1 MSAFGFLTRRRGRGR
16 ADLTDW
22 LAWGFLALGL
32 VLMLGPVLWLALSS
46 FKTEAA
52 LQEYPPTLLPL
63 ATETVEVEGHDAP
76 LQLFRVTEGEHAGRT
91 LAQIRRIGLNAQMV
105 DPADPSVRIDV
116 PIGSREPVRGVAVA
130 VENYTALF
138 SRFNFLLYFWN
149 STFITIVATILTV
162 LFNSMAAFALSKYKF
177 RGQTVVFLL
186 IIATLMIP
194 PTITLVPLYLVVS
207 QMGLVNS
214 PWGVIWPAIATPTGV
229 FLLRQYMLTIPDD
242 LLDAARMDHASEWR
256 VYWRIVMPLSAPAL
270 AVLVIFSVMW
280 RWNDFLWPLI
290 VLNRA
295 EEFTLQ
301 LALNSFQGE
310 LQTSWS
316 NLLAMTVLTLLPIT
330 IVFAFLQKYITQG
343 IAQAGVK

>member
-1 MSAFGFLTRRRGRGR
+1 MFGWILGRRGRNGF
-16 ADLTDW
+16 DLTDW
-22 LAWGFLALGL
+22 LAFGFLGLGV
-32 VLMLGPVLWLALSS
+32 VLMLGPVLWLVLSS

-52 LQEYPPTLLPL
+52 LQEYHPKFLPL
-63 ATETVEVEGHDAP
+63 APIERVVPGFDQP
-76 LQLFRVTEGEHAGRT
+76 LQMFTITAGEHAGRE

-105 DPADPSVRIDV
+105 DPSRPDERLNVA
-116 PIGSREPVRGVAVA
+116 IGDREPLREFGIAT
-130 VENYTALF
+130 ENYTGVF
-138 SRFNFLLYFWN
+138 TRFNFLLYFWN
-149 STFITIVATILTV
+149 STFITVVATVLTV
-162 LFNSMAAFALSKYKF
+162 LFNSMAAFALAKYKF
-177 RGQTVVFLL
+177 TGRNAVFVL

-194 PTITLVPLYLVVS
+194 PTITLVPLFLVIS
-207 QMGLVNS
+207 QMGMVNS
-214 PWGVIWPAIATPTGV
+214 HWGVIWPAIATPTGV

-256 VYWRIVMPLSAPAL
+256 VYWKIVLPLSAPAL

-280 RWNDFLWPLI
+280 RWNEFLWPLI
-290 VLNRA
+290 VLNRS
-295 EEFTLQ
+295 EVFTLQ

-343 IAQAGVK
+343 IAQSGVK